1 LSTGVQAQTPTPT
14 PIPAAEAEDD
24 GASTFDPAAV
34 AEAMS
39 TMMEQMEAMMAAAPD
54 EEARQ
59 EVAPAVA
66 TMLSGMMG
74 LNQTMMAQMQSMPG
88 AERQAFARQ
97 SMPMMRRMAEMMGR
111 MQPMMQG
118 GVMGQAAPVTGAMPM
133 TGTMPMG
140 PMGGGAQM
148 GMMGQMMQM
157 MQMMGQMQSMMG
169 PGMMDQTTTMTGTMP
184 MGPMGSDAQMGQLM
198 QMMGMMM
205 QMMGQMHGSMGPGM
219 MGEGMMGPG
228 MMDGTRTMTDT
239 MPMGAPGG
247 AIAPEEASSSAM
259 TPQTAEAAGV
269 TVDVVPLTLG
279 DEDAASLDFQV
290 TLDTHTVELGQSLA
304 DIAVLRVG
312 DVEIEPDEWEGPV
325 GGHHVEGVLRFPA
338 SADGGQRYLT
348 DAEEVSLVI
357 LGLADVEERVF
368 TWMLEQ

>member
-1 LSTGVQAQTPTPT
+1 MFSRKFVATALALSALLAFALVGVLSTGVQAQTPTPT

-118 GVMGQAAPVTGAMPM
+118 GV
-133 TGTMPMG
+133 
-140 PMGGGAQM
+140 
-148 GMMGQMMQM
+148 
-157 MQMMGQMQSMMG
+157 
-169 PGMMDQTTTMTGTMP
+169 
-184 MGPMGSDAQMGQLM
+184 
-198 QMMGMMM
+198 
-205 QMMGQMHGSMGPGM
+205 MGQMHGSMGPGM